1 MVIVVEGNLLE
12 SRAQVLTN
20 AVNCVGAMGAGIA
33 LEFKNRFPKMYA
45 DYEQRCE
52 RKDVLI
58 GRPYLWESDTHQ
70 ILNFPTKLD
79 WRNPSQLSYV
89 EDGLKYLAE
98 NYDQMGISSIAMPAL
113 GCGLGG
119 LKWDDVL
126 PLVEKYLGPIPTL
139 DVFIY
144 RPKSADSRSGETKK
158 RSMNEPSSQDGIA
171 AQPPLF

>member
-1 MVIVVEGNLLE
+1 MLIVVEGNLLE
-12 SRAQVLTN
+12 APAQVITN
-20 AVNCVGAMGAGIA
+20 TVNCVGAMGSGIA
-33 LEFKNRFPKMYA
+33 LEFKKRFPEMFE
-45 DYEQRCE
+45 DYQQRCTMKE
-52 RKDVLI
+52 VAI
-58 GRPYLWESDTHQ
+58 GRPYLWTDGETQ
-70 ILNFPTKLD
+70 ILNFPTKIH
-79 WRNPSQLSYV
+79 WKTPSQLSYV

-158 RSMNEPSSQDGIA
+158 RSKNEPSSQDGIA
-171 AQPPLF
+171 AQPSLF